1 MTSPATV
8 VVVGDA
14 LVDVVVRP
22 LETVQPGSDTAS
34 TIRWRSGGA
43 AANVARAI
51 ADQGGRARLVARV
64 GDDVAATFL
73 TDALQ
78 RHGVEAHVVR
88 DPDRSTGTVVALVG
102 AGDRDMLNAR
112 QAHRTA
118 IADAVAGHR
127 EPRAEGA
134 FIGAQ
139 ARDIG
144 DGRHLGPGDLRSGW
158 LDAAAHVHVSGYA
171 LLSATT
177 RPAGLHAMQRARE
190 AGTPVSVDPASA
202 APLRR
207 IGAEAFLT
215 MLPPH
220 VLLTPNADEARVLA
234 GREDVEEAAMC
245 LGARTGEVLVS
256 RGAGGVVWSDGR
268 TVLRRSAVAVTGT
281 VDPVGAGDALVAGLL
296 TARVAGHPLE
306 VQLDEALVA
315 AGRAVG
321 RPGPWTG

>member
-102 AGDRDMLNAR
+102 AGDRDMLTDR
-112 QAHRTA
+112 
-118 IADAVAGHR
+118 
-127 EPRAEGA
+127 GA
-134 FIGAQ
+134 SA
-139 ARDIG
+139 
-144 DGRHLGPGDLRSGW
+144 HLGPGDLRSGW
-158 LDAAAHVHVSGYA
+158 LDDAAHVHVSGYA

-245 LGARTGEVLVS
+245 LAARTGEVLVS

>member
-78 RHGVEAHVVR
+78 RHGGEAHVVR

-102 AGDRDMLNAR
+102 AGDRDMLTDR
-112 QAHRTA
+112 
-118 IADAVAGHR
+118 
-127 EPRAEGA
+127 GA
-134 FIGAQ
+134 SA
-139 ARDIG
+139 
-144 DGRHLGPGDLRSGW
+144 HLGPGDLRSGW
-158 LDAAAHVHVSGYA
+158 LDDAAHVHVSGYA

>member
-22 LETVQPGSDTAS
+22 LEAVQPGSDTAS

-102 AGDRDMLNAR
+102 ADDRDMLTDR
-112 QAHRTA
+112 
-118 IADAVAGHR
+118 
-127 EPRAEGA
+127 GA
-134 FIGAQ
+134 SA
-139 ARDIG
+139 
-144 DGRHLGPGDLRSGW
+144 HLGPGDLRSGW
-158 LDAAAHVHVSGYA
+158 LDDAAHVHVSGYA

-234 GREDVEEAAMC
+234 GREDVEEAAMW

-268 TVLRRSAVAVTGT
+268 TVLHRSAVAVTGT

>member
-102 AGDRDMLNAR
+102 AGDRDMLTDR
-112 QAHRTA
+112 
-118 IADAVAGHR
+118 
-127 EPRAEGA
+127 GA
-134 FIGAQ
+134 SA
-139 ARDIG
+139 
-144 DGRHLGPGDLRSGW
+144 HLGPGDLRSGW
-158 LDAAAHVHVSGYA
+158 LDDAAHVHVSGYA